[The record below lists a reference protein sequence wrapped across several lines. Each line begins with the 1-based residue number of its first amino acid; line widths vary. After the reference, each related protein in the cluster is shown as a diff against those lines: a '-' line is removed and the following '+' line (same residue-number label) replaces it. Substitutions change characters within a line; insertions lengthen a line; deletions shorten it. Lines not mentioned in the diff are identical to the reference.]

1 MDLYYN
7 TSIDRYNSSS
17 FNYVADTNNAALLKL
32 TQDIWEG
39 FSEATRKEIDPP
51 GPNSKPLGLVTL
63 RVIVLQLFELWV
75 TEPEV
80 CLAMPRSNNFTVN
93 SIYNP
98 KGINPKKLSAVF
110 NALEIE
116 NYIDTVPHSQSNS
129 AGHVSTTGRC
139 RASKKLHELF
149 LEVEASEFDLFDDP
163 NTTLIKMN
171 RFEVDPSTGEPI
183 KTKGKKITKEVK
195 FDQTLPKVVEMTEV
209 LRDYNNLLRR
219 THISLANVD
228 KPYIIRTNSK
238 GETQN
243 IKITHASKTVR
254 RVFSRND
261 WECYG
266 RFTGGFWQAVGDKD
280 TDETPY
286 RRHIRINDEATVELD
301 YSSLHPNILT
311 VEAGLEPIE
320 DVYTLGYQVD
330 DQFDKSQQRL
340 ILKGLMLTLLNAS
353 NHKSAYAA
361 FRYDQP
367 KGNQFKT
374 LKSKK
379 LDKYVEA
386 IINKHPHLEQ
396 SLGADQGVRLMYVDS
411 QIIEQ
416 IIILATANNIPVL
429 TVHDSVICRE
439 RDEETLRSFMK
450 IASYKVLSRQLNFD
464 INRNSMMRAVQSTQQ
479 GDKQLFEGLYHDAL
493 KQRPEPS
500 TDYHKQQWDRFQ
512 RLVLRKEG

>member
-1 MDLYYN
+1 MRHYYDN
-7 TSIDRYNSSS
+7 SINRYNSSS
-17 FNYVADTNNAALLKL
+17 FNYVADTNNTALLKL
-32 TQDIWEG
+32 IQNIWEE

-80 CLAMPRSNNFTVN
+80 CLAMPRSNNFKIA

-98 KGINPKKLSAVF
+98 KGISPKKLSAVF
-110 NALEIE
+110 KALEVE
-116 NYIDTVPHSQSNS
+116 DFIDTIPHTQSNS

-163 NTTLIKMN
+163 NTPLIKMN
-171 RFEVDPSTGEPI
+171 RFEVDPSTGQPI
-183 KTKGKKITKEVK
+183 KTKGKKITKEVE
-195 FDQTLPKVVEMTEV
+195 FDQTLPNVVEMTEV
-209 LRDYNNLLRR
+209 LRDYNDLLRR

-243 IKITHASKTVR
+243 IKITNAKKTVR
-254 RVFSRND
+254 RVFSRNS

-286 RRHIRINDEATVELD
+286 RRHIRINNEPTVELD

-311 VEAGLEPIE
+311 VEAGLDPIE

-330 DQFDKSQQRL
+330 KQFDQAQQRL

-361 FRYDQP
+361 FRYGQP
-367 KGNQFKT
+367 KGNPFKT
-374 LKSKK
+374 LKSKQ
-379 LDKYVEA
+379 LDNYVEA
-386 IINKHPHLEQ
+386 MINKHPHLEK

-416 IIILATANNIPVL
+416 IIKKATSQNKPIL

-439 RDEETLRSFMK
+439 TDEHFVRDLMKQATKHVLGVELGFDVNRQSVPKAIASRSFRDIDYTSK
-450 IASYKVLSRQLNFD
+450 LFNYSRGHE
-464 INRNSMMRAVQSTQQ
+464 AY
-479 GDKQLFEGLYHDAL
+479 E
-493 KQRPEPS
+493 S
-500 TDYHKQQWDRFQ
+500 TDYHKQQWTRFQ
-512 RLVLRKEG
+512 KLRLKKEG